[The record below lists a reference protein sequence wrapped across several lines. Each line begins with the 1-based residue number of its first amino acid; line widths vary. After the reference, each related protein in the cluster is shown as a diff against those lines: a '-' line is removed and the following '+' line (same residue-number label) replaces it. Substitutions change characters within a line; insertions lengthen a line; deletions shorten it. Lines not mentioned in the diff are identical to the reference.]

1 MMTGSWT
8 LRASLFSCS
17 MLALSALMPAQAA
30 AQGAAEPA
38 QGRAP
43 PEGPAADKGFVE
55 EVVVT
60 AQRRTENIQSVP
72 ISIQAFSGD
81 KLEKAGI
88 TGVEQLQMM
97 TPGLTM
103 SRSATASTP
112 FIRGIGSS
120 AAGAGNE
127 AAVALYVDGVYHEL
141 TFANT
146 NSLPDVERIEV
157 LKGPQGTLYGRNT
170 TGGLIHIITKSP
182 SQTPSGDFGISW
194 GNYETL
200 EAKGFLTGGLTD
212 TIAASVSGY
221 VRQQGKGY
229 GRNLLV
235 GGRIS
240 KRDEESVRGKIR
252 YESDGTRI
260 TLAADY
266 AHVTDDRGVQREA
279 LPGVINGLP
288 GQPATYTIF
297 NGKWHDVQTG
307 SLPRTSPPFRRA
319 NGLTSG
325 ITDYQDW
332 GASLTV
338 EHSFDGF
345 DAISIS
351 AYRNADVDLF
361 GDSDEGRPFLSD
373 ALVDFNTK
381 NFTQEVRL
389 ASNNKG
395 RVNWIVGAFY
405 LDGDSINYLEVP
417 TVIVGQVL
425 TKSYSAFAEVGF
437 KLFDDAGTLTFGGRY
452 TIDKRRIRGSLGG
465 NPDFG
470 QPGFPLPP
478 PGIDPSTTWKKPT
491 YRIVYSHQVN
501 DDFMAYAS
509 YNRGFKSGNY
519 NLIPATS
526 KAYDPEI
533 LDAFE
538 VGFKSTLADGRVR
551 FNAAAFYYDYKAL
564 QLQVA
569 TNVSADIVNA
579 AGAEVKGAEGD
590 FSARVTDNL
599 TVDLGASYVDGEYT
613 NFKNAQVYVQNLD
626 AAGRPIGG
634 DSSISFDA
642 SGKRL
647 VRSPTFTASAG
658 VTYTQAFADGE
669 LIAVVRAQYNGSMSW
684 EASGRLKEPSYT
696 LVNASVG
703 YEWNSGWALRVQG
716 ANIFD
721 AKYSIATLSTNL
733 GDVYSAGDPATYSV
747 ALSYKF

>member
-1 MMTGSWT
+1 MIGSYA
-8 LRASLFSCS
+8 LRASLFSS
-17 MLALSALMPAQAA
+17 SILALSALIPTDAA
-30 AQGAAEPA
+30 AQD
-38 QGRAP
+38 
-43 PEGPAADKGFVE
+43 AADKVSVE

-60 AQRRTENIQSVP
+60 AQRRAENIQNVP

-81 KLEKAGI
+81 KLEAAGV

-112 FIRGIGSS
+112 FIRGIGSA

-146 NSLPDVERIEV
+146 NSLPDVSRIEV

-170 TGGLIHIITKSP
+170 TGGLINIITKDP
-182 SQTPSGDFGISW
+182 SQTRSGDFAVSW
-194 GNYETL
+194 GNYEIL

-212 TIAASVSGY
+212 NIAVAVSGY
-221 VRQQGKGY
+221 VRQQGKGF
-229 GRNLLV
+229 GRNLTV

-240 KRDEESVRGKIR
+240 QRDEESVRGKIR
-252 YESDGTRI
+252 YDSGDTRI

-266 AHVTDDRGVQREA
+266 AHVSDDRGVQRDA
-279 LPGVINGLP
+279 VPGAIMGLP
-288 GQPATYTIF
+288 GQPETWTIF
-297 NGKWHDVQTG
+297 NGRWHDVQTG
-307 SLPRTSPPFRRA
+307 SLPRSSPPFRRS
-319 NGLTSG
+319 NGVTSG
-325 ITDYQDW
+325 IFNSEDL
-332 GASLTV
+332 GVSLTI
-338 EHSFDGF
+338 EHSFNGF

-351 AYRNADVDLF
+351 AYRDADVELF
-361 GDSDEGRPFLSD
+361 ADSDEGRPFLSD
-373 ALVDFNTK
+373 ALVDFGTK

-389 ASNNKG
+389 TSNNDG

-405 LDGDSINYLEVP
+405 LDGDSVSYLEVP
-417 TVIVGQVL
+417 IVIAGQVL

-437 KLFDDAGTLTFGGRY
+437 KLFEDAGTLTFGGRY

-491 YRIVYSHQVN
+491 FRVVYSHQLN
-501 DDFMAYAS
+501 HDLMAYAS

-519 NLIPATS
+519 NLVPATS
-526 KAYDPEI
+526 KAYDPEV

-538 VGFKSTLADGRVR
+538 AGFKSTLADGRVH

-579 AGAEVKGAEGD
+579 AGAEVKGAEAE
-590 FSARVTDNL
+590 FSALVTDGL
-599 TVDLGASYVDGEYT
+599 TLDLGASYIDGKYT
-613 NFKNAQVYVQNLD
+613 NFRNAQVYVPNVD

-634 DSSISFDA
+634 AASISIDA

-647 VRSPTFTASAG
+647 VRSPSLTASAG
-658 VTYTQAFADGE
+658 LTYTQAFADGR
-669 LIAVVRAQYNGSMSW
+669 LTAVVRAQYNGSMSW

-703 YEWNSGWALRVQG
+703 YEWNSGWGLRLQG

-721 AKYSIATLSTNL
+721 AKYSIATLSTNF
-733 GDVYSAGDPATYSV
+733 GDAFSAGDPATYSV
-747 ALSYKF
+747 AVNYKF